1 MSNQI
6 LIVYLHNKFKI
17 YYMKMKFKDAPVGA
31 RFKYPNLNSVW
42 VKINSYPK
50 GMSNDGLGLICHWK
64 GNVEGYQDYC
74 SFIDEESGI
83 DFDTE
88 IELI

>member
-1 MSNQI
+1 
-6 LIVYLHNKFKI
+6 
-17 YYMKMKFKDAPVGA
+17 MKFIDAPVGA
-31 RFKYPNLNSVW
+31 RFKYPESNAIF

-50 GMSNDGLGLICHWK
+50 SEWEDGEGLICSWN
-64 GNVEGYQDYC
+64 GNVKGYQ
-74 SFIDEESGI
+74 SFFSFSEPEAGI